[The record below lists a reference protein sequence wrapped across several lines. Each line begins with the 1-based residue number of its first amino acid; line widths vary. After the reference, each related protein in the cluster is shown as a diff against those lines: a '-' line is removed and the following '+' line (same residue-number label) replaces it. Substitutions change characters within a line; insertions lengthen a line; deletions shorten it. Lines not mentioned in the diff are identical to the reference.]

1 MGITTPA
8 QAGCAI
14 AVRQLRQISQMAVLN
29 RFIADEQAFVEAY
42 VEKTFAESDPQIGLA
57 R

>member
-8 QAGCAI
+8 QAGYAI
-14 AVRQLRQISQMAVLN
+14 AFRQVRRISQMTVLN

-42 VEKTFAESDPQIGLA
+42 VEKTFAESEP
-57 R
+57 